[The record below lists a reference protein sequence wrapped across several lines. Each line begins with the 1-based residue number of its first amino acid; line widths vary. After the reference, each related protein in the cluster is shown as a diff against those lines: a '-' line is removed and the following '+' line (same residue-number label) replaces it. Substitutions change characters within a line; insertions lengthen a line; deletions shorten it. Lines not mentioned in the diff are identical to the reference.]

1 MKRYIELKVG
11 KPMKNYKLNV
21 ILGIASGVIF
31 ILLIIFTNGWMDLI
45 HQMKNIQIQ
54 WIIVAFG
61 AMVSYWAFEA
71 KTLQTIIFLIKK
83 DFKFRQA
90 FKVTMVGQY
99 FNSITPF
106 ASGGQPM
113 QLYALTKQDL
123 GAGSAGS
130 VLMIKFIIYQS
141 VLTIYSLVLIF
152 WKASFFKTRMSNLFY
167 LIGIGFV
174 VNASIIIF
182 LIIFSKYRKLTHKLI
197 ITFSKI
203 LYKLRLVKDISKL
216 EMHINDNLDQFHD
229 NMEIVKHSGVLMF
242 KAVFYTI
249 CQLTIIFSI
258 PYFIYLSFGMSGASI
273 ESMIAGTAFV
283 MMLTAFI
290 PLPGAVGGAE
300 GAFFMFFSLF
310 FAANNIM
317 AAILLWRLITFY
329 SCIIFGFYAF
339 MKE

>member
-1 MKRYIELKVG
+1 
-11 KPMKNYKLNV
+11 MKNYKFNF
-21 ILGIASGVIF
+21 ILGIASGIIF

-45 HQMKNIQIQ
+45 HQMKNLQIQ
-54 WIIVAFG
+54 WIIVAG
-61 AMVSYWAFEA
+61 IAMVLYWIFEA
-71 KTLQTIIFLIKK
+71 KTLQSVIFLIKK
-83 DFKFRQA
+83 DYKFREA

-113 QLYALTKQDL
+113 QLYALTKQEL
-123 GAGSAGS
+123 GAGSSGS

-141 VLTIYSLVLIF
+141 VLTIYSLILIF
-152 WKASFFKTRMSNLFY
+152 WKASFFKSKMSNLFY
-167 LIGIGFV
+167 LIGIGFA
-174 VNASIIIF
+174 VNAGVIMF

-197 ITFSKI
+197 ITLSKI
-203 LYKLRLVKDISKL
+203 LDKLKLVKDISKL
-216 EMHINDNLDQFHD
+216 EMRINDNLDQFHD
-229 NMEIVKHSGVLMF
+229 NMEIVKHSGAQMF
-242 KAVFYTI
+242 KAIIYTI
-249 CQLTIIFSI
+249 FQLTIIFSI
-258 PYFIYLSFGMSGASI
+258 PYFIYLSFGMRGASI

-339 MKE
+339 MKK

>member
-1 MKRYIELKVG
+1 
-11 KPMKNYKLNV
+11 MKNYKFNV

-45 HQMKNIQIQ
+45 HQMKNLQIQ
-54 WIIVAFG
+54 WIIVAAI
-61 AMVSYWAFEA
+61 AMVAYWVFEA
-71 KTLQTIIFLIKK
+71 KTLQSIVLLMKK
-83 DFKFRQA
+83 DYKFKKA
-90 FKVTMVGQY
+90 FQVTMVGQY

-113 QLYALTKQDL
+113 QLYSLTKQEI

-130 VLMIKFIIYQS
+130 ALMIKFIIYQS
-141 VLTIYSLVLIF
+141 VLTIYSLILIF
-152 WKASFFKTRMSNLFY
+152 WKSSFFKTKMSNLFY
-167 LIGIGFV
+167 LIAIGFT
-174 VNASIIIF
+174 VNAGVIIF
-182 LIIFSKYRKLTHKLI
+182 LIIFSKYRKLTHRLI
-197 ITFSKI
+197 TTFSKI
-203 LYKLRLVKDISKL
+203 LKKLKLVKDIAKL
-216 EMHINDNLDQFHD
+216 EMNINENLDQFHD
-229 NMEIVKHSGVLMF
+229 NMEIVKHSKVMMA
-242 KAVFYTI
+242 KAVIYTI
-249 CQLTIIFSI
+249 CQLTIIFII

-273 ESMIAGTAFV
+273 ENMVAGTAFV

>member
-1 MKRYIELKVG
+1 
-11 KPMKNYKLNV
+11 MKNYKFNF

-31 ILLIIFTNGWMDLI
+31 ILLIVFTNGWMDLI
-45 HQMKNIQIQ
+45 HQMKNLQIE
-54 WIIVAFG
+54 WIIVAAI
-61 AMVSYWAFEA
+61 AMVLYWIFEA
-71 KTLQTIIFLIKK
+71 KTLQSIVLLMKK
-83 DFKFRQA
+83 DYKFKKA
-90 FKVTMVGQY
+90 FQVTMVGQY

-113 QLYALTKQDL
+113 QLYSLTKQEL

-130 VLMIKFIIYQS
+130 ALMIKFIIYQS
-141 VLTIYSLVLIF
+141 VLTVYSLVLIF
-152 WKASFFKTRMSNLFY
+152 WKSSFFKAKMSNLFY
-167 LIGIGFV
+167 LIAIGFT
-174 VNASIIIF
+174 VNASVIIF

-197 ITFSKI
+197 TTFSKI
-203 LYKLRLVKDISKL
+203 LEKLRLVKDISKL

-229 NMEIVKHSGVLMF
+229 NMEIVKHSKAMMA
-242 KAVFYTI
+242 KAVIYTI
-249 CQLTIIFSI
+249 LQLTIIFII
-258 PYFIYLSFGMSGASI
+258 PYFIYLSFGMRGASI

-310 FAANNIM
+310 FATNNIM

-339 MKE
+339 MKK

>member
-1 MKRYIELKVG
+1 
-11 KPMKNYKLNV
+11 MKNYKVNV

-31 ILLIIFTNGWMDLI
+31 VLLIVFTNGWMDLI
-45 HQMKNIQIQ
+45 HQMKNLQIQ
-54 WIIVAFG
+54 WIIAAGF
-61 AMVSYWAFEA
+61 AMLLYWAFEA
-71 KTLQTIIFLIKK
+71 KTLQSIIFLIKK
-83 DFKFRQA
+83 DYRFREA

-113 QLYALTKQDL
+113 QLYSLTKQNI

-141 VLTIYSLVLIF
+141 VLTVYSLILIF
-152 WKASFFKTRMSNLFY
+152 WKASFFKTKMSNLFY
-167 LIGIGFV
+167 LIAIGFA
-174 VNASIIIF
+174 VNASVIIF

-197 ITFSKI
+197 IILSKV
-203 LYKLRLVKDISKL
+203 LKKFKLVKDIEKI
-216 EMHINDNLDQFHD
+216 EMRINDNLDQFHD
-229 NMEIVKHSGVLMF
+229 NFEIVKHSSAQMV
-242 KAVFYTI
+242 KATIYTI
-249 CQLTIIFSI
+249 FQLTIIFSI
-258 PYFIYLSFGMSGASI
+258 PYFIYLSFGMQGASI

-339 MKE
+339 MKK

>member
-1 MKRYIELKVG
+1 
-11 KPMKNYKLNV
+11 MKNYKFNL
-21 ILGIASGVIF
+21 ILGIASLVIF

-45 HQMKNIQIQ
+45 HQMKNLQIQ
-54 WIIVAFG
+54 WITVA
-61 AMVSYWAFEA
+61 AMSMMFYWIFEA
-71 KTLQTIIFLIKK
+71 KTLQSVVLLMKK
-83 DFKFRQA
+83 DYKFKSA
-90 FKVTMVGQY
+90 FKVTMIGQY

-113 QLYALTKQDL
+113 QLYSLTKQEV
-123 GAGSAGS
+123 GAGKAGSA
-130 VLMIKFIIYQS
+130 LMIKFIIYQS
-141 VLTIYSLVLIF
+141 VLTIYSLILIL
-152 WKASFFKTRMSNLFY
+152 WKASFFKIKMSNLFY
-167 LIGIGFV
+167 LIAIGFT
-174 VNASIIIF
+174 VNASVILF

-197 ITFSKI
+197 TTFSKI
-203 LYKLRLVKDISKL
+203 LERLRLVKDISKL

-229 NMEIVKHSGVLMF
+229 NMEIVKHSKVMMA

-249 CQLTIIFSI
+249 FQLTIIFII
-258 PYFIYLSFGMSGASI
+258 PYFIYLSFGMRGASI

-310 FAANNIM
+310 FASNNIM